1 MSLAHMTPK
10 ILLETVACAVCGG
23 TDNRPLYQ
31 SSPMQSGLFAGVRN
45 SICECTA
52 CGFIFSNPRPE
63 QQAYIRHYGEL
74 DEGSGQVFRSLQSG
88 GDLTEGSTL
97 LAQYISE
104 ILKQRPN
111 GRLVDIGCGVGSF
124 INALNTEHWTVEG
137 IEPSANA
144 ASTARTDGL
153 TIHEGF
159 FGSIALEPGGYDVVT
174 ILNVLE
180 HIWDPN
186 MAMQEIN
193 RIAKDDALLVVAVP
207 NTRYPILGL
216 AEFFEIEHVSHFTAQ
231 TLSAFLR
238 KNGWR
243 DVHWETRFG
252 KEKGLFILAA
262 RGPGIW
268 TDLANAEIVDE
279 RELVRQAVEDY
290 AANREQLVGTI
301 RNKLAERLDRWL
313 QDGTRVALYGAGSY
327 AAQLVDALGGELTF
341 DMVFDGDP
349 RKWGQSFLGKT
360 IHNPEDIQGCG
371 VDVFLVA
378 SGTFVS
384 EISTTIHRFASPDV
398 EIVTLSAG

>member
-1 MSLAHMTPK
+1 MTPK
-10 ILLETVACAVCGG
+10 ILLETVPCAVCGG

-74 DEGSGQVFRSLQSG
+74 DEGSGQVFRDLQAA

-124 INALNTEHWTVEG
+124 VNALNTEHWTVEG
-137 IEPSANA
+137 VEPSTNA
-144 ASTARTDGL
+144 ASAARRDGL
-153 TIHEGF
+153 SIHEGF
-159 FGSIALEPGGYDVVT
+159 LGSIALEPDGYDVVT

-186 MAMQEIN
+186 MALVEIN

-207 NTRYPILGL
+207 NTRYPIAGL

-231 TLSAFLR
+231 TVRDFLH
-238 KNGWR
+238 KHGWR
-243 DVHWETRFG
+243 DVHWETCFG
-252 KEKGLFILAA
+252 EEKGLFILAA
-262 RGPGIW
+262 REPGIW
-268 TDLANAEIVDE
+268 TGLPNADINDE
-279 RELVRQAVEDY
+279 RDRVRQSIAEY
-290 AANREQLVGTI
+290 AASREQLISAI
-301 RNKLAERLDRWL
+301 RNTLSERLEHWL
-313 QDGTRVALYGAGSY
+313 QDGARVALYGAGSY
-327 AAQLVDALGGELTF
+327 AAQLVEALGGDLTF
-341 DMVFDGDP
+341 EVVFDGDP

-360 IHNPEDIQGCG
+360 IHKPEDIQGCG
-371 VDVFLVA
+371 IDVFLVA
-378 SGTFVS
+378 SGAFVS
-384 EISTTIHRFASPDV
+384 EISATIHRFASPDV
-398 EIVTLSAG
+398 EIVTLSAD